1 MQLSIIIPYYNAK
14 ETTDAILDVLAP
26 QMPEKDV
33 EVVIVDDGS
42 REKYKTSYKWA
53 KVYRQRNGGSGQARN
68 TGMDKAK
75 GGYITFIDAD
85 DMIPDYYIE
94 KIMAKIK
101 EGFDIC
107 DMSWKTAEGNEPRFD
122 YKLKTEKDRLTNP
135 AVWCRVF
142 RTEFLNGVRFSEYKD
157 SAEDEDFSRRVGY
170 LDPDLKCK
178 RTAIT
183 DYMYF
188 YYSGVN
194 DSQSKL
200 YKKGFYTTRR
210 IVYYYD
216 HVTKDM
222 TDLVEEIKEDDKY
235 NEVFLLTNRCD
246 IPELK
251 RWCQIIKPQKIWT
264 HIQKGEPYN
273 NCQII
278 PAMIKTQVVIYIK
291 NTAAIGGI
299 ETFIL
304 HFVSLMSKYYDIVLM
319 IQNVTPELRVRYAR
333 LMRVVPVTQ
342 EVACDTLMMMRII
355 DAIPENVHFKKSIRM
370 CHACKTT
377 DWLHIP
383 NDSDEA
389 VCVSAASKKS
399 FKEEGK
405 RAIVIHNPIIKTEKK
420 ALLLVSATRIPAMD
434 KGYNEKRMRQLA
446 ELLLKEGIPFLWFNF
461 SDNALPDAPK
471 GFFNVGTYQGCQEY
485 IAKAD
490 YLVQLSDAEA
500 YSYSILEALINNTA
514 VIVTPFESAAE
525 QGVVDG
531 QNGYVV
537 PYDMNFAVRKLLDV
551 PQFEYEYDNE
561 PIIKQWRELLGNKKP
576 KGDYVVYKQDVH
588 FARVIRSYRD
598 MELNQDMRIGDVVD
612 MRADRIN
619 YLISLGLVEE
629 V

>member
-26 QMPEKDV
+26 QMPSKDI
-33 EVVIVDDGS
+33 EVVIIDDGS
-42 REKYKTSYKWA
+42 KEKYKTSYKWA
-53 KVYRQRNGGSGQARN
+53 KVYRQKNAGSGGARN

-75 GGYITFIDAD
+75 GEYITFIDAD
-85 DMIPDYYIE
+85 DMIPEYYIS

-101 EGFDIC
+101 KGFDIC
-107 DMSWKTAEGNEPRFD
+107 DMSWKTAEGNTPRFD
-122 YKLKTEKDRLTNP
+122 YKLKSENDRLTNP

-142 RTEFLNGVRFSEYKD
+142 KASFLDGVRFSEYKD

-200 YKKGFYTTRR
+200 YKKGYYNTRR
-210 IVYYYD
+210 VVYYYD
-216 HVTKDM
+216 HVTADM
-222 TDLVEEIKEDDKY
+222 TFLVDEIREDDTY
-235 NEVFLLTNRCD
+235 NEVFLLTNQCD
-246 IPELK
+246 IPEMK
-251 RWCQIIKPQKIWT
+251 RWCQIIKPQHIWT
-264 HIQKGEPYN
+264 HYLKGEPYSN
-273 NCQII
+273 VEIV
-278 PAMIKTQVVIYIK
+278 PAMIKTQVAIYIK
-291 NTAAIGGI
+291 NTNSIGGI

-304 HFVSLMSKYYDIVLM
+304 NFVSIMSKYYDIVLM
-319 IQNVTPELRVRYAR
+319 INTVTPELRARYVK
-333 LMRVVPVTQ
+333 LMRVVSATT
-342 EVACDTLMMMRII
+342 EVACDTLLMMRII

-370 CHACKTT
+370 CHACRTT
-377 DWLHIP
+377 DWLHIKD
-383 NDSDEA
+383 DSDLA
-389 VCVSAASKKS
+389 VCVSNASKKS
-399 FKEEGK
+399 FGEEGK
-405 RAIVIHNPIIKTEKK
+405 RATVIHNPIIKTDRK
-420 ALLLVSATRIPAMD
+420 ALILVSATRIPAID

-446 ELLLKEGIPFLWFNF
+446 EMLAKADIPFLWFNF
-461 SDNALPDAPK
+461 SDNDLPNAPK

-514 VIVTPFESAAE
+514 VIVTPFESATE
-525 QGVVDG
+525 QGVIDG
-531 QNGYVV
+531 KNGYVV
-537 PYDMNFAVRKLLDV
+537 PFDMDFDVKKLLNV

-561 PIIKQWRELLGNKKP
+561 PIINQWRELLGNTKP
-576 KGDYVVYKQDVH
+576 KGDYVIYKQKIRPV
-588 FARVIRSYRD
+588 RVISDYRD
-598 MELNQDMRIGDVVD
+598 IELNMDLHSGDVLE
-612 MRADRIN
+612 MREERIY
-619 YLISLGLVEE
+619 YLESMGLVEE

>member
-14 ETTDAILDVLAP
+14 KTTDAILDVLAP
-26 QMPEKDV
+26 QIPGKDV

-75 GGYITFIDAD
+75 GEYITFIDAD

-142 RTEFLNGVRFSEYKD
+142 RAEFLNGVRFSEYKD

-170 LDPDLKCK
+170 LDPELKCK

-188 YYSGVN
+188 YYSGVD

-222 TDLVEEIKEDDKY
+222 TDLLEEIKEDDKY

-264 HIQKGEPYN
+264 HYQKGEPYN

-304 HFVSLMSKYYDIVLM
+304 HFVSVMSKYYDIVLM

-333 LMRVVPVTQ
+333 LMRVVPITQ

-389 VCVSAASKKS
+389 VCVSSASKKS

-434 KGYNEKRMRQLA
+434 KGYNETRMRQLA

-461 SDNALPDAPK
+461 SDNAMPNAPK

-537 PYDMNFAVRKLLDV
+537 PYDMDFDVKKLLDV
-551 PQFEYEYDNE
+551 PQFEFEYDNE